1 MVLLLIK
8 AEVSFL
14 PLITQK
20 DKISLRHLSKA
31 SPILIMAQSGTSLIF
46 PTVVRKVTQYLF

>member
-14 PLITQK
+14 PLITQI
-20 DKISLRHLSKA
+20 DKISLRHLTKA